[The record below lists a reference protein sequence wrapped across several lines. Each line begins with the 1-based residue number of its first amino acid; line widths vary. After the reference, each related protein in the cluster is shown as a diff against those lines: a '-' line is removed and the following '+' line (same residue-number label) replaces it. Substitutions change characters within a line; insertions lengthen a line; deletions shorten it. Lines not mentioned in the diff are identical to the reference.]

1 VNSNEEKGNAM
12 RLSKQLAIPIT
23 TLALTLITASLAQAA
38 ATLPSV
44 LPTAGPGG
52 TEIVSATTSSGT
64 STFGNG
70 LLEFTSSTSTGTQTG
85 NAAKLGSFDILFE
98 KTASVLGPVCTGLSD
113 TTKGSILVLG
123 TFHIRDYKEGTN
135 LRTARILLLLPVH
148 FECEGGILFVWLGCL
163 AGAITPENVL
173 TKTLTNSFVKN
184 GSKNDNVIITIL
196 NETNTAEEACQ
207 FLASEDGGAFK
218 LANLVTTQLIT
229 GFKQNGAEVTV
240 LVMPL

>member
-1 VNSNEEKGNAM
+1 M
-12 RLSKQLAIPIT
+12 KQVKILGAAFIAI
-23 TLALTLITASLAQAA
+23 LALTSIAASLAQAA

-44 LPTAGPGG
+44 LPTAGPGEK
-52 TEIVSATTSSGT
+52 EIVSATTSSGT

-70 LLEFTSSTSTGTQTG
+70 LLEITSSTSTGTQTG
-85 NAAKLGSFDILFE
+85 NAAKLGSFDVLFE

-113 TTKGSILVLG
+113 TTKGSVLVLG

-135 LRTARILLLLPVH
+135 LRTAAIFLLLPVH
-148 FECEGGILFVWLGCL
+148 FECEGVALVVVSGCV
-163 AGAITPENVL
+163 AGALTPENVL
-173 TKTLTNSFVKN
+173 TKTLTAKLAKN
-184 GSKNDNVIITIL
+184 GSKNDNVIITVL

-207 FLASEDGGAFK
+207 LLASENGGAFK
-218 LANLVTTQLIT
+218 LSNEVTTQLIT